1 MMRLLKKFSFASG
14 IAFVTG
20 LVLVAITFYTYS
32 KQQMEIQV
40 LDDEYSNLTNQL
52 NQMEQNIS
60 SKQTEVQAQKT
71 NSVKKVTGLD
81 PELIQSDSLE
91 AEKYFVAAFSWSNG
105 TEYEGVR
112 QQYIESLGEDNSFT
126 KTYLPPD
133 TKIETNDGML
143 SFIDFKKLRTTMD
156 SIYVVPITAEG
167 SRVRYVAFVQYIMHK
182 DGSDLA
188 NRDALER
195 SEAIIEFTAAGD
207 AGNGERHI
215 TEVSARAGYSAG
227 LLGN

>member
-1 MMRLLKKFSFASG
+1 MRKNRKPFW
-14 IAFVTG
+14 ITMTVG
-20 LVLVAITFYTYS
+20 LILVVLTLFTYS
-32 KQQMEIQV
+32 KNLNQIKK
-40 LDDEYSNLTNQL
+40 LDAEYTKLSSQL
-52 NQMEQNIS
+52 NQTEQDIAA
-60 SKQTEVQAQKT
+60 KQDEVTSEKAE
-71 NSVKKVTGLD
+71 SVKKVTGLD
-81 PELIQSDSLE
+81 PELIQSDSTE

-112 QQYIESLGEDNSFT
+112 NQYIESLGEDNSFT

-167 SRVRYVAFVQYIMHK
+167 NRVRYVAFVQYIMHK

-188 NRDALER
+188 NTDALER
-195 SEAIIEFTAAGD
+195 SEAIIEFTAAGNPAEGD
-207 AGNGERHI
+207 RRI

-227 LLGN
+227 LLDN

>member
-1 MMRLLKKFSFASG
+1 MRTNRKSFLLILVA
-14 IAFVTG
+14 G
-20 LVLVAITFYTYS
+20 LVLLLSGITYGKKHNEIKKLDAEYTALS
-32 KQQMEIQV
+32 SQV
-40 LDDEYSNLTNQL
+40 N
-52 NQMEQNIS
+52 
-60 SKQTEVQAQKT
+60 QTERDIATKQAEVTSQKKE
-71 NSVKKVTGLD
+71 SVKKVTGLD
-81 PELIQSDSLE
+81 PELIQSDSTE

-112 QQYIESLGEDNSFT
+112 NQYIASLGEDNSFT

-133 TKIETNDGML
+133 TKIETNNGML

-167 SRVRYVAFVQYIMHK
+167 NRVRYVAFVQYIMHK

-188 NRDALER
+188 NKNVLER
-195 SEAIIEFTAAGD
+195 SEAILEFTAAGD
-207 AGNGERHI
+207 ASKGERRI

-227 LLGN
+227 LLNK

>member
-1 MMRLLKKFSFASG
+1 MGTKRKSFLLILGASLL
-14 IAFVTG
+14 
-20 LVLVAITFYTYS
+20 LVLSGFMYGKNHNEIKNLDVEYTALS
-32 KQQMEIQV
+32 
-40 LDDEYSNLTNQL
+40 SQL
-52 NQMEQNIS
+52 NQTEMDIAT
-60 SKQTEVQAQKT
+60 KQAEITAQKKE
-71 NSVKKVTGLD
+71 SVKKVTGLD
-81 PELIQSDSLE
+81 PELIQSDAME

-112 QQYIESLGEDNSFT
+112 NQYIESLGEDNSFT

-143 SFIDFKKLRTTMD
+143 SYIDFKKLRTTMD

-167 SRVRYVAFVQYIMHK
+167 NRVRYVAFVQYIMHK

-188 NRDALER
+188 NTDALER

-207 AGNGERHI
+207 SAAGERRI

-227 LLGN
+227 LLDN